1 MIKNRPSPKKSDILF
16 REIVM
21 SLLIT
26 VMSGISAFMF
36 AYQYRETA
44 GQRPV
49 EGEVQAV
56 TFTQGDAFATVKTP
70 SEAIRTVRVTNLN
83 YSQIAALAN
92 RQEALAIIQT
102 NGGEWEVYQP
112 GLPYVFLVL
121 GILSQI
127 AAILF
132 SMTSLPVIKRPL
144 WRLCMPSGELLI
156 MWSIAC
162 AWEAVHWS
170 LAILALPLALTW
182 TILKYRAARQTEH
195 KKTLPRPLSRWKSAL
210 IGFATSGAFIA
221 IAAFL
226 QGYPLRLANETLAT
240 LTTCKTVT
248 LRPHLAKTDTHSSRG
263 GYTRYVL
270 ASYLDAEQRPHYVEL
285 SDGSALLSNN
295 PLLTSDCRRTAQKR
309 FRRLYKMHP
318 VEASLSP
325 ESEQIILCD
334 ARPQDHLLN
343 NETLGSLHVT
353 HTMRLMGILFWIFG
367 LIIFGNALLLFA
379 PNPTE
384 RPLVA
389 NRSLTPHGL
398 QFTLKW
404 IALPATLLFT
414 FWQWQTCY
422 GRFAN
427 LPRYSL
433 LILLLPLLSILIVL
447 GFLYKRRLA
456 QETIAPSL
464 AERRK

>member
-1 MIKNRPSPKKSDILF
+1 MIKNRPNPKKSDTLF
-16 REIVM
+16 RGIVM

-26 VMSGISAFMF
+26 VMSGTSAFMF

-49 EGEVQAV
+49 VGEVQAV
-56 TFTQGDAFATVKTP
+56 TFTQGNAFATVKTP

-132 SMTSLPVIKRPL
+132 SMTSLPAIKRPL
-144 WRLCMPSGELLI
+144 WRLCMPLGVLLM

-162 AWEAVHWS
+162 AWEATHWS
-170 LAILALPLALTW
+170 LALLALPLALTW
-182 TILKYRAARQTEH
+182 AILKHRAVRPTEH

-210 IGFATSGAFIA
+210 VGFVTSGAFIA

-248 LRPHLAKTDTHSSRG
+248 LRPHLAITHTHSSR

-353 HTMRLMGILFWIFG
+353 HAMRLMGILFWIFG

-389 NRSLTPHGL
+389 NRSLTSHGL

-433 LILLLPLLSILIVL
+433 LILLLPLFLIAGL
-447 GFLYKRRLA
+447 WFIAKRRA
-456 QETIAPSL
+456 TTNAT
-464 AERRK
+464 AC

>member
-1 MIKNRPSPKKSDILF
+1 MIKNRPNPKKSDTLF
-16 REIVM
+16 RGIVM

-26 VMSGISAFMF
+26 VMSGTSAFMF

-44 GQRPV
+44 GQCPV
-49 EGEVQAV
+49 VGEVQAL
-56 TFTQGDAFATVKTP
+56 TFTQGNAFATVKTP

-92 RQEALAIIQT
+92 RQEALSIIQT
-102 NGGEWEVYQP
+102 NSGEWEVYQP

-144 WRLCMPSGELLI
+144 WRLCVPLGLLLM

-162 AWEAVHWS
+162 AWEAAHWS
-170 LAILALPLALTW
+170 LALLALPLALTW
-182 TILKYRAARQTEH
+182 AILKYRAARQTEH
-195 KKTLPRPLSRWKSAL
+195 QKTLPRPLSRWKSAL
-210 IGFATSGAFIA
+210 IGFVTSGAFIA

-240 LTTCKTVT
+240 LATCKTVT
-248 LRPHLAKTDTHSSRG
+248 LRPHLAKEHTQSSR

-295 PLLTSDCRRTAQKR
+295 PLLTSDCRHTAQKR
-309 FRRLYKMHP
+309 FRRLYEMHP

-353 HTMRLMGILFWIFG
+353 HAMRLMGILFWIFG

-384 RPLVA
+384 HPLVA

-422 GRFAN
+422 GRFSN

-433 LILLLPLLSILIVL
+433 LILLLPLLLIAAL
-447 GFLYKRRLA
+447 WFIAKRRA
-456 QETIAPSL
+456 TTTAT
-464 AERRK
+464 AC